1 MEAFHM
7 ANAAFAVDIFNIF
20 NEKCKTENFIFS
32 PLTISSTL
40 ALAYKAAKGNTATE
54 MKKGLHYENVK
65 DFDFG
70 FQTLSSDINRISSAS
85 SLKMVKRLYV
95 DASCNCTKEFINST
109 KKPYPSELEIIDI
122 KSRAEEARN
131 QINTSVK
138 DLTHG
143 NVENMLTEGLLNEDT
158 DMLLLGAAHYKGKW
172 FFKFNESETKE
183 SEFHIS
189 KTGTKPV
196 PMMKLETRLGIRTM
210 KDPNLTILDIPFA
223 GKQMSMLIIMPKIIE
238 DDSTGLEKIEK
249 EMTTENFV
257 NWTNPSMMANSKVKL
272 SLPMLRITSTLNL
285 KGSLN
290 ALGIH
295 DAVNKEVADFSGMS
309 EKKGLSLSEAIFQ
322 AGIDIDE
329 DGTEAADEIRE
340 RVLMSKTECN
350 VDHPFLFIVKHTKT
364 QGILLFGKYTGPPT
378 VSF

>member
-1 MEAFHM
+1 M
-7 ANAAFAVDIFNIF
+7 
-20 NEKCKTENFIFS
+20 
-32 PLTISSTL
+32 
-40 ALAYKAAKGNTATE
+40 
-54 MKKGLHYENVK
+54 
-65 DFDFG
+65 
-70 FQTLSSDINRISSAS
+70 
-85 SLKMVKRLYV
+85 
-95 DASCNCTKEFINST
+95 
-109 KKPYPSELEIIDI
+109 
-122 KSRAEEARN
+122 
-131 QINTSVK
+131 QICLFYT
-138 DLTHG
+138 
-143 NVENMLTEGLLNEDT
+143 
-158 DMLLLGAAHYKGKW
+158 
-172 FFKFNESETKE
+172 
-183 SEFHIS
+183 

-272 SLPMLRITSTLNL
+272 SLPMFRITSTLNL